1 MKLKL
6 KKLGRAD
13 PPANDTPNLVNKS
26 GIWVHQGILQEEIDP
41 VEYVRKVREERL
53 QHLLSARK

>member
-13 PPANDTPNLVNKS
+13 SPANDTPNLVNKS

-41 VEYVRKVREERL
+41 VEDVRRVREERL
-53 QHLLSARK
+53 QDLLSSMK